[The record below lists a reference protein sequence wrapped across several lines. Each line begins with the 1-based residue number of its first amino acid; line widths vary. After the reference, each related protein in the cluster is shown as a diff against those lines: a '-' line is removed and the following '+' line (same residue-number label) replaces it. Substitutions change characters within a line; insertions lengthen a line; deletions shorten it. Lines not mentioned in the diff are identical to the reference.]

1 MRKTSVGCTLQPMA
15 VGVFFIRDARKLLR
29 FHKGT
34 LPQMACPPRAWAL
47 TLQGDAVFFLSQPM
61 AEA

>member
-1 MRKTSVGCTLQPMA
+1 MERKITLDSMA
-15 VGVFFIRDARKLLR
+15 PGVQFIRDARKLLR
-29 FHKGT
+29 FYKGT
-34 LPQMACPPRAWAL
+34 LPQMTCPPRAWAL